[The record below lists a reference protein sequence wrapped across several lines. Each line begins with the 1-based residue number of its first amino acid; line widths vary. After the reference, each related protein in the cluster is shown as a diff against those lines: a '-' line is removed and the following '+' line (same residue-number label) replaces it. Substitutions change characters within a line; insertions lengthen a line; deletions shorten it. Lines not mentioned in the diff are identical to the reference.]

1 MAWFAD
7 HGVTVERV
15 LTDNAMSYRRG
26 NAWIAACDRLC
37 IGRRFIQPGRHWTNG
52 KAERFNRTILTDW
65 AYARP
70 WFSTADR
77 NAAFD
82 AFLDRYNTRRG
93 HTAAGGRPPI
103 TRLAA

>member
-1 MAWFAD
+1 MQ
-7 HGVTVERV
+7 
-15 LTDNAMSYRRG
+15 
-26 NAWIAACDRLC
+26 IK
-37 IGRRFIQPGRHWTNG
+37 RRFIKPRHPWTNG
-52 KAERFNRTILTDW
+52 KAERFNRTLLTDW
-65 AYARP
+65 AYAKP
-70 WFSTADR
+70 WFSNTAR